1 MLPGARFVR
10 NHLVGIVA
18 GVLLYELALKG
29 KLGRLG

>member
-1 MLPGARFVR
+1 MSILWGTPVLGV
-10 NHLVGIVA
+10 VA